1 LAQST
6 AKICICQKFAVPLQP
21 KATKGYNIMS
31 MKMYKKPT
39 VETAQMQFVTNV
51 LAGSLME
58 GPGIGPEDPIGDGD

>member
-1 LAQST
+1 
-6 AKICICQKFAVPLQP
+6 
-21 KATKGYNIMS
+21 MS